1 MPDTYLAKARGL
13 FSAPREP
20 VLQEA
25 GLMDDLVAKAC
36 ILCSRPSRRNN
47 TQPGYGMKRGEK
59 VLLGV
64 DSSYDWRVV
73 EAMKAAAGELGA
85 KMDIIMV
92 DSGGPQRSVY
102 HITETP
108 LDGAD
113 EARSVQRS
121 IGTDI
126 RRNPYLVREIADK
139 HNYDLVINGT
149 AGPIP
154 DTAYRWE
161 RLPWTTVEHWAG
173 EEIAFP
179 IELQVAIDSVVWE
192 QIQRCVRV
200 RFTDPEGTDV
210 TFSNYNDS
218 RWMYQ
223 SHQWGKPLYITAE
236 EDATGVIAGTTNHRG
251 VFQWCEPYLY
261 RVAEWFAA
269 GRGLVLVMALLV
281 TVASVLSNGLFGKPV
296 LGDTEIVELLM
307 GVAVAAFMPWC
318 QVRGANVFV
327 DFFTMKFPQRVNAGI
342 DAVAYIVFA
351 VIVGVLTWP
360 MVDGTLTQ
368 YERERASM
376 FLKIP
381 QWWGYALA
389 SCASVVW
396 VLVCEQWDWRQAN
409 GQYKAFAA
417 RDLPVRLERAGLVEL
432 PAPQRVKVNRPRHSY
447 AQIPLFIQTPLGGR
461 LAEHPAPR
469 LQEAHGAAEHYL
481 WDYL

>member
-210 TFSNYNDS
+210 TFSNYNDG

-281 TVASVLSNGLFGKPV
+281 TVDGSCGRCVHAVVPGAGSERVCRFLY
-296 LGDTEIVELLM
+296 DEIP
-307 GVAVAAFMPWC
+307 AARERRDRRRRLHRLRGHR
-318 QVRGANVFV
+318 RGAYLA
-327 DFFTMKFPQRVNAGI
+327 DGRWHAH
-342 DAVAYIVFA
+342 AVRARTGFDVSQDPA
-351 VIVGVLTWP
+351 MVGL
-360 MVDGTLTQ
+360 
-368 YERERASM
+368 
-376 FLKIP
+376 
-381 QWWGYALA
+381 
-389 SCASVVW
+389 
-396 VLVCEQWDWRQAN
+396 
-409 GQYKAFAA
+409 
-417 RDLPVRLERAGLVEL
+417 RAGLV
-432 PAPQRVKVNRPRHSY
+432 R
-447 AQIPLFIQTPLGGR
+447 FGGV
-461 LAEHPAPR
+461 
-469 LQEAHGAAEHYL
+469 GAGV
-481 WDYL
+481 

>member
-1 MPDTYLAKARGL
+1 MPDTYLPRAQGPFA
-13 FSAPREP
+13 APRAPE
-20 VLQEA
+20 LEQA

-36 ILCSRPSRRNN
+36 VLCSRPSGRNN

-73 EAMKAAAGELGA
+73 EALKAAANDLGA

-102 HITETP
+102 HITDTP

-154 DTAYRWE
+154 DTPYRWE
-161 RLPWTTVEHWAG
+161 RLPWTSVEHWAG
-173 EEIAFP
+173 DEITFP
-179 IELQVAIDSVVWE
+179 IELQVAIDQVVWE

-251 VFQWCEPYLY
+251 VFEWCEARVDDGLITSVKGGGEYGEIWRQKLDEFKDVIMPPYRTRKVAGSREVACKHRPGFFWYWECAIGTMPKVFRPSTGLFDLLY
-261 RVAEWFAA
+261 ERRRSGLVHHGFGPNSDEIPEMAKAGLPTRHVHIHNLFSTYEGTTASGEKIVVIDRGRLTAFDDPRVRAVAEK
-269 GRGLVLVMALLV
+269 
-281 TVASVLSNGLFGKPV
+281 FGDP
-296 LGDTEIVELLM
+296 DTL
-307 GVAVAAFMPWC
+307 
-318 QVRGANVFV
+318 
-327 DFFTMKFPQRVNAGI
+327 
-342 DAVAYIVFA
+342 
-351 VIVGVLTWP
+351 
-360 MVDGTLTQ
+360 
-368 YERERASM
+368 
-376 FLKIP
+376 
-381 QWWGYALA
+381 
-389 SCASVVW
+389 
-396 VLVCEQWDWRQAN
+396 
-409 GQYKAFAA
+409 
-417 RDLPVRLERAGLVEL
+417 
-432 PAPQRVKVNRPRHSY
+432 
-447 AQIPLFIQTPLGGR
+447 
-461 LAEHPAPR
+461 
-469 LQEAHGAAEHYL
+469 LQEAWIPAIPGINAEGDYMEDYAGDPRTRVLDWARKRAAGFV
-481 WDYL
+481 DRGRR